1 MTGAQPTVVALA
13 AHTRNVPMATRS
25 ALDAALGQLDLPL
38 VLVRTCHRI
47 DAFAAPNPP
56 DIAAAVAAL
65 AAVAPDGARLLVAED
80 AIRHA
85 IAVASGR
92 DSVVPG
98 EDQILHQV
106 RVALDDA
113 RAAGRLSPVLERLF
127 ASALRAGRRSRSW
140 LPGRPRSLAD
150 EALDAIRDASGRDL
164 QGQDVLVVG
173 AGAIGTL
180 AARAARH
187 AGANVV
193 VANRTPE
200 RAAALAGSVDGGVAP
215 LDPGVDIAAPDI
227 VVVAIH
233 GRWSVAD
240 ATAAHLVR
248 SGTWV
253 ADLSVP
259 PAVDPALAVDLG
271 DRYVDADRLAAT
283 AGARAGDAAW
293 ARRVDRLV
301 DETTA
306 EMVDWLTRSSG
317 RAAARALIERAERE
331 RRAELDLLYRR
342 RPALDAAD
350 REAIEH
356 MTRHLAD
363 RLLQAPLERLGRDAE
378 GDAGRAVRDLFAL

>member
-1 MTGAQPTVVALA
+1 M
-13 AHTRNVPMATRS
+13 
-25 ALDAALGQLDLPL
+25 
-38 VLVRTCHRI
+38 
-47 DAFAAPNPP
+47 
-56 DIAAAVAAL
+56 
-65 AAVAPDGARLLVAED
+65 
-80 AIRHA
+80 
-85 IAVASGR
+85 
-92 DSVVPG
+92 
-98 EDQILHQV
+98 
-106 RVALDDA
+106 
-113 RAAGRLSPVLERLF
+113 
-127 ASALRAGRRSRSW
+127 
-140 LPGRPRSLAD
+140 
-150 EALDAIRDASGRDL
+150 
-164 QGQDVLVVG
+164 
-173 AGAIGTL
+173 
-180 AARAARH
+180 
-187 AGANVV
+187 
-193 VANRTPE
+193 
-200 RAAALAGSVDGGVAP
+200 
-215 LDPGVDIAAPDI
+215 
-227 VVVAIH
+227 
-233 GRWSVAD
+233 
-240 ATAAHLVR
+240 
-248 SGTWV
+248 
-253 ADLSVP
+253 P